1 MDILALGEYTTTDY
15 AWLEESPF
23 VDESV
28 FASEFIPNDYVR
40 VTQLFCDG
48 VVSRLV
54 NFWFLILCL
63 RKGFYYEVFK
73 N

>member
-23 VDESV
+23 EDDSV
-28 FASEFIPNDYVR
+28 FASEFMPNDYVR

-48 VVSRLV
+48 VVSR
-54 NFWFLILCL
+54 
-63 RKGFYYEVFK
+63 
-73 N
+73 